1 MLAEERFEK
10 AVSHFLEGNAWAAS
24 QISQLSPQ
32 VAEHLGMDF
41 THYKKQNAARLFA
54 EYAISLGKEVQIFV
68 FELTANSGAELHELK
83 SRYYRTLADTL
94 GMTWEEYV
102 SHNPHLSCY

>member
-10 AVSHFLEGNAWAAS
+10 AVSHFLEGNALAAS
-24 QISQLSPQ
+24 QVAQLSPQ

-41 THYKKQNAARLFA
+41 THYKKENAARLFA
-54 EYAISLGKEVQIFV
+54 QHAAYLGKDVQLFV
-68 FELTANSGAELHELK
+68 FELTATSESELYELK
-83 SRYYRTLADTL
+83 SNYYRTLADTL
-94 GMTWEEYV
+94 GMTWEDYV